1 MRQSPANRRETV
13 PGSAVKTADPSD
25 TATRRPGGSAPG
37 SPETA
42 ATGVPAAVLRFG
54 PGPVWRV
61 GGREGGIALTPD
73 PFLVAGILNVTP
85 DSFYDG
91 GVHATRDTAL
101 AHGLALGRAGAD
113 MVDVGG
119 QSTRP
124 GSDPVPEA
132 VELDRV
138 VPVVRELVRAF
149 ADPAFAVAPADGQ
162 GLFPPA
168 VPRPLVSVDTSRA
181 ACAAAC
187 LKAGAAIVND
197 VSALSGDPG
206 LLDVL
211 VQYRP
216 GYVLMH
222 SQGTPK
228 TMQAAPAYGDAAD
241 EVLAFFERGLARL
254 TAAGLPEE
262 HVALDPGIGFGKLL
276 SHNLELLRA
285 LPRFAALGRP
295 VYLGLSNKSLFQ
307 GLFGL
312 DVAERGPVT
321 MTATALCGVRGAH
334 VHRVHDVAAARQA
347 LALAR
352 EIFFHRDRVAGG
364 GAGVGSGVGE
374 GKP

>member
-1 MRQSPANRRETV
+1 MRQSPANLREAV
-13 PGSAVKTADPSD
+13 PGFAVKTADPSD
-25 TATRRPGGSAPG
+25 TAMRRPGGSVPG

-42 ATGVPAAVLRFG
+42 ATGVPAAVCRFG

-61 GGREGGIALTPD
+61 GGPDGGRVLRPD

-91 GVHATRDTAL
+91 GAHASRDAAL

-119 QSTRP
+119 ESTRP
-124 GSDPVPEA
+124 GSDPVPEV

-149 ADPAFAVAPADGQ
+149 ADPAFAAAPDGGQ

-168 VPRPLVSVDTSRA
+168 VPRPLVSVDTTRA

-187 LKAGAAIVND
+187 IEAGAAIVND
-197 VSALSGDPG
+197 VSALSADPG
-206 LLDVL
+206 LADVL

-222 SQGTPK
+222 SQGTPR
-228 TMQAAPAYGDAAD
+228 TMQAAPAYDDAAD

-262 HVALDPGIGFGKLL
+262 HVALDPGIGFGKRL

-285 LPRFAALGRP
+285 LPRFASLGRP

-312 DVAERGPVT
+312 DVTARGPAT

-347 LALAR
+347 LTLAR
-352 EIFFHRDRVAGG
+352 EIFFHRDCDRDCVGG
-364 GAGVGSGVGE
+364 GR
-374 GKP
+374 P